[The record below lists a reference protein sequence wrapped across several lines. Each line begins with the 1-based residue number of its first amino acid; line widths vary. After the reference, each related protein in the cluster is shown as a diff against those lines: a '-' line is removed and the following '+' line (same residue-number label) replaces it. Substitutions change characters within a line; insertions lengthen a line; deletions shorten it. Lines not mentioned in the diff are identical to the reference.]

1 MSNFRLS
8 RGLCRVVGDV
18 VSGMGGHDALNRLF
32 QSSGAPGSP
41 PDLAHHSKWKEW
53 LFQAGMDPN
62 TDGLVVLGNVIEEF
76 MDAAPSNPF
85 AREEWELKRATIIEA
100 LSEDG
105 LQYYRGGRVIPNGAA
120 VPGSSLAPAAD
131 ANMGFKPSSID
142 ELLGIAVR
150 GLPRAMLPLSTRR
163 KGVTALSF
171 RSEYDVQDLLHALL
185 RPWVSDIRAEEFAP
199 SYAGSNTRMDFL
211 LPAHG
216 IVVET
221 KMVRDAAHA
230 KKVGQ
235 ELIIDIA
242 HYGAHPKCETLW
254 CVVYDPDR
262 LIPNVGGLM
271 SDLEGVHENVH
282 GKVKV
287 KVVVV

>member
-1 MSNFRLS
+1 
-8 RGLCRVVGDV
+8 
-18 VSGMGGHDALNRLF
+18 
-32 QSSGAPGSP
+32 
-41 PDLAHHSKWKEW
+41 
-53 LFQAGMDPN
+53 
-62 TDGLVVLGNVIEEF
+62 VIEEF